1 MKICFLVGSDK
12 PVPAVEGGAVEML
25 VQNIL
30 DEYEKDPETDLE
42 ISVLTVYNGKAP
54 YAEYNKTRF
63 WFVPSVFVSGIG
75 FYWKIVAFFK
85 VFFHIRLLAP
95 LTKVY
100 ERHFLKKH
108 FEEYDYFI
116 EETNLDA
123 IEEKYADKILY
134 HLHYAGNPVS
144 SEDRKI
150 GHLIAISRFIGQ
162 TWQKGTGR
170 KNDTTHIL
178 KNCIDLSQYERPVS
192 QREKEKIRQKWDLR
206 EEDQLILFVG
216 RIIEEKGVLE
226 LIEAFDRVADDH
238 TVLLMIGSA
247 NFAKKSNTEYER
259 RVRESIQKSGKR
271 VIPVGYVPNAEL
283 SLYQSIAAMQVIPSI
298 WQEPA
303 GLVVLEA
310 QAAGLPVIA
319 SKVGGIPEFLS
330 EEAGV
335 LVDVDENFVDTLAGA
350 MRDLLSDPQKLQQMG
365 MAGRNFARQYNT
377 QNYYREF
384 KKILNQI
391 QESDGAK
398 NE

>member
-30 DEYEKDPETDLE
+30 DEYEKDSETNLE
-42 ISVLTVYNGKAP
+42 ISVLTAYNEKAP
-54 YAEYNKTRF
+54 YAKYQKTRF
-63 WFVPSVFVSGIG
+63 YFIPPFFDSAIGI
-75 FYWKIVAFFK
+75 YWKIVAFFK
-85 VFFHIRLLAP
+85 VVLHIQLLAP
-95 LTKVY
+95 LPKVY

-108 FEEYDYFI
+108 FGEYDYFI

-150 GHLIAISRFIGQ
+150 GHLIAISRFIGRS
-162 TWQKGTGR
+162 WQKGTGR
-170 KNDTTHIL
+170 TENTIHIL
-178 KNCIDLSQYERPVS
+178 KNCIDLSQYEHPVS
-192 QREKEKIRQKWDLR
+192 EAKREEICQKWNLSKADKA
-206 EEDQLILFVG
+206 ILFVG
-216 RIIEEKGVLE
+216 RIVEEKGVLE
-226 LIEAFDRVADDH
+226 LIEAFARIADDH
-238 TVLLMIGSA
+238 TVLLMLGSA
-247 NFAKKSNTEYER
+247 NFGRKSNTAYER
-259 RVRESIQKSGKR
+259 RVRDVIQKSGKR
-271 VIPVGYVPNAEL
+271 IIHVGFVPNAEL
-283 SLYQSIAAMQVIPSI
+283 STYQSVAAMQVIPSI

-335 LVDVDENFVDTLAGA
+335 LVDVNENFVDALACA
-350 MRDLLSDPQKLQQMG
+350 MRDLLADPQKLQQMG
-365 MAGRNFARQYNT
+365 MAGRNFVRQYNT

-384 KKILNQI
+384 KKILEQI

-398 NE
+398 NG